1 MMKRLLL
8 GTLSF
13 LCLTSTV
20 HAAFPVVDLSAIKQ
34 AITQYQEMKRQYDM
48 LKKQYDELTAL
59 KSNITGSYGMGLLMN
74 GAEDSASRRP
84 LPKTWQEVVELQKE
98 GFYGNRLDHYAKLL
112 PSIATQLL
120 SKNDQDR
127 DVVGYKMDKDHTQA
141 AFAATEAVYDQL
153 QKRLTT
159 IEGLVGQIDKTE
171 NVKEAMDLNS
181 RIVAESG
188 FVSLDLARL
197 NSTQLSL
204 QAVMQNDSNREL
216 ENHAEFFSRPKA
228 KE

>member
-1 MMKRLLL
+1 MKKILFTLFGLLL
-8 GTLSF
+8 LHTEAL
-13 LCLTSTV
+13 
-20 HAAFPVVDLSAIKQ
+20 AALPVVDMGAIKQ
-34 AITQYQEMKRQYDM
+34 AIMQYQEMKRQYDM
-48 LKKQYDELTAL
+48 LKKQYDELMAL
-59 KSNITGSYGMGLLMN
+59 KNSVTGSYGMSLLMN
-74 GAEDSASRRP
+74 GVEDAASRRP
-84 LPKTWQEVVELQKE
+84 LPKTWQDVVELQKE

-112 PSIATQLL
+112 PGIATKFL
-120 SKNDQDR
+120 SSNDQDR
-127 DVVGYKMDKDHTQA
+127 DVVGYKMAKDHTQA

-159 IEGLVGQIDKTE
+159 IEGLVSQIDKTQ

-204 QAVMQNDSNREL
+204 QAILQNDSNREL
-216 ENHAEFFSRPKA
+216 ENHTEFFSQPKQSN
-228 KE
+228 